1 MNWINVRYTIE
12 TEKKKNSFSVTEDNL
27 IQRAAVT
34 ALLDVDQLVHAVYEA
49 YLLWCVSP
57 RLELRV
63 TRPVLTV

>member
-49 YLLWCVSP
+49 YLLWCASP